1 MGLCFHKRLRLG
13 KGLLTNLSK
22 TAGSLSIARRGLTTN
37 IGRKGLRKSFG
48 LPGSGL
54 SYQAKLVKLGRSITP
69 AHVVTALAI
78 LVIIRA
84 LMQAR

>member
-22 TAGSLSIARRGLTTN
+22 TAGSLSIARRGLTN

-54 SYQAKLVKLGRSITP
+54 SYQAKLVKLGRSIRP
-69 AHVVTALAI
+69 AHVVTTLAI

-84 LMQAR
+84 LMLAR

>member
-1 MGLCFHKRLRLG
+1 MGLCFHKRLWLG
-13 KGLLTNLSK
+13 KGLGINLSK
-22 TAGSLSIARRGLTTN
+22 TGGSLSLAWRGLTTN
-37 IGRKGLRKSFG
+37 ICQKGVSKSIG

-54 SYQAKLVKLGRSITP
+54 SYQTKLVKLGRSIRP
-69 AHVVTALAI
+69 AHVVTTLAI

>member
-22 TAGSLSIARRGLTTN
+22 TAGSLSIARRGLTN
-37 IGRKGLRKSFG
+37 IGRKGLRKSIS
-48 LPGSGL
+48 LPGSGR
-54 SYQAKLVKLGRSITP
+54 SYQTKLVKLGRSITP
-69 AHVVTALAI
+69 AHVVTTLAI